1 MELFGFFA
9 DPIAVVAAAASAF
22 AAVLIV
28 RHLMFWREIH
38 RLRSQN
44 SNMSALLGISEL
56 DYFVMDDTGNY
67 LLLPRNARFW
77 KFENGVPAPPEDWIV
92 PEDVPDYKYKFQQL
106 FDGSI
111 QYLSMTYRVEAPE
124 GRRYFSLRAMPIIS
138 FGGAR
143 GRFVGTVHEITSAR
157 KNEQRY
163 HDSLVM
169 LQSIMDAIPFPIFTK
184 DIDND
189 LRYLTCN
196 RVFAQHTGNLVENT
210 LGRNDFELLARDDAE
225 QIRTNDMN
233 VIAANGKLCDLR
245 EVYATHSGA
254 PYYCHSLKKVI
265 ELSGKRVL
273 LGISVDITKEELAK
287 RQLAESEEKL
297 REISAIMQ
305 MFFDNAPCSFWVK
318 DVATG
323 ELILTNRMFS
333 DQMGVASE
341 DTLCPPFPPHLS
353 QKLSEMAS
361 TDDAEAIASPG
372 RVISNDRSFTL
383 NDRDYSFHIL
393 KLCIAREPRS
403 LLLGMSIDLTDII
416 AMRKKLEVALE
427 RAEAANK
434 AKSYFLASVSH
445 ELRTP
450 LNAVIGFSELLQ
462 NDELTPAERH
472 QDLAAINYAGNTL
485 LNLINDILDLSKL
498 EAEQMQLVPAPVNM
512 HELFASVLRSF
523 KPACTKNGSELIF
536 DAPDDLPDLMLDDLR
551 LRQVAFNLIGN
562 AVKFTM
568 NGKVV
573 LNLRFVPGEPGRGT
587 LKLSITDTGS
597 GIPSNELMRIFEPFA
612 QSLHHIPGNRAYQG
626 TGLGLPI
633 SKRMVERMGGTI
645 EVDSKPGKGTVFS
658 VEVPNVQV
666 AGDAMTVIPPQS
678 EANRLPQLSK
688 ALIVDD
694 VPMNLKVLEAML
706 RHLKV
711 KEVVAC
717 GSGREALA
725 IVKTFTPEI
734 VFADVWMPEMMGDE
748 LATLIKSNPA
758 TSGIPVVA
766 ITADTQMAASCKF
779 DDVLLKPVT
788 VKKLKSTISRVLDLE
803 HTE

>member
-1 MELFGFFA
+1 MYLFGFLT
-9 DPIAVVAAAASAF
+9 DPVAIIAAAASALT
-22 AAVLIV
+22 AVLLARLAI
-28 RHLMFWREIH
+28 FWREVR

-44 SNMSALLGISEL
+44 SNMGALLGISEL
-56 DYFVMDDTGNY
+56 DYFVMDDAGNY
-67 LLLPRNARFW
+67 LLLPRNTRFW
-77 KFENGVPAPPEDWIV
+77 KFDNGVPAAPEEWIV

-184 DIDND
+184 DIAND

-196 RVFAQHTGNLVENT
+196 RVFAQHTGNTVENT
-210 LGRNDFELLARDDAE
+210 IGRNDFELLTRSDSE
-225 QIRTNDMN
+225 QIRANDVE
-233 VIAANGKLCDLR
+233 VISANGKLCDLR
-245 EVYATHSGA
+245 EVYATRSGE
-254 PYYCHSLKKVI
+254 PYYCHSLKKVV
-265 ELSGKRVL
+265 ELSGRRVL

-287 RQLAESEEKL
+287 RKLAESEEKL
-297 REISAIMQ
+297 REISTIMQ

-323 ELILTNRMFS
+323 ELILTNRMFAE
-333 DQMGVASE
+333 QMGEAMHEAS
-341 DTLCPPFPPHLS
+341 CPPFPPYLS

-361 TDDAEAIASPG
+361 TDDAEAISAPG
-372 RVISNDRSFTL
+372 KVISNDRSFAFGE
-383 NDRDYSFHIL
+383 RDYNFHIL
-393 KLCIAREPRS
+393 KLCIVREPRS

-462 NDELTPAERH
+462 NDGLSSEERH

-498 EAEQMQLVPAPVNM
+498 EADQMQILPAPVDPR
-512 HELFASVLRSF
+512 ELFASVMRSF
-523 KPACTKNGSELIF
+523 KPACSKNGSELIL
-536 DAPDDLPDLMLDDLR
+536 DAPADLPDLMLDDLR

-562 AVKFTM
+562 AVKFTL
-568 NGKVV
+568 NGKVTV
-573 LNLRFVPGEPGRGT
+573 QLRFLPGEPGRGT
-587 LKLSITDTGS
+587 LKLAISDTGS
-597 GIPSNELMRIFEPFA
+597 GISSDELVRIFEPFA
-612 QSLHHIPGNRAYQG
+612 QSLHHIPGNHAYQG
-626 TGLGLPI
+626 TGLGLSI
-633 SKRMVERMGGTI
+633 SKRMVERMGGVI
-645 EVDSKPGKGTVFS
+645 DVESHKGSGTVFT
-658 VEVPNVQV
+658 VELPDVQV
-666 AGDAMTVIPPQS
+666 AGDAVTVVPPT
-678 EANRLPQLSK
+678 ADPATLPVLSQV
-688 ALIVDD
+688 LIVDD
-694 VPMNLKVLEAML
+694 VPMNLKVLAAML
-706 RHLKV
+706 KHMKV
-711 KEVVAC
+711 KKIVAC
-717 GSGREALA
+717 GSGMEALEA
-725 IVKTFTPEI
+725 MKSFSPEI

-748 LATLIKSNPA
+748 LAAFIKADPA
-758 TSGIPVVA
+758 TATIPVVA
-766 ITADTQMAASCKF
+766 ITADTQMAASCNF
-779 DDVLLKPVT
+779 DDVLLKPIT
-788 VKKLKSTISRVLDLE
+788 VDKLKSAIRRVFASEDQI
-803 HTE
+803 